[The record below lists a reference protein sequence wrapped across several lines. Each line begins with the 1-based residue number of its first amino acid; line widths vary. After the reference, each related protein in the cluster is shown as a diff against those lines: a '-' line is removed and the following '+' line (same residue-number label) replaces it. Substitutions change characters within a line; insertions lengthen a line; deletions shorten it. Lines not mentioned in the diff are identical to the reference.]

1 MLTNTLN
8 APDVI
13 SEALI
18 SGQHMPPPPW
28 CLFSDK
34 VTNDYAE
41 DITANSQF
49 FCKVVHAVCNLKGVG
64 ELPCQGHA
72 RPRVLE
78 HTEQVTLVHVLL
90 YQQEGVVPGGG
101 RSQRSSS
108 GRSNIREGKRNE
120 KGRELQGEKS
130 TIKVN
135 KLNANNL

>member
-1 MLTNTLN
+1 M
-8 APDVI
+8 
-13 SEALI
+13 
-18 SGQHMPPPPW
+18 
-28 CLFSDK
+28 
-34 VTNDYAE
+34 TNDYAE

-64 ELPCQGHA
+64 ELSCQGHA

-101 RSQRSSS
+101 QSQRSSS

-120 KGRELQGEKS
+120 KGREL
-130 TIKVN
+130 
-135 KLNANNL
+135 